1 MDITAVK
8 PPEQRRRRRRGGFFL
23 RFLGFMFAAAMIVFI
38 AVAGAAA
45 FVLWKVSSEL
55 PDYEVLAKYE
65 PPVMTRIHAND
76 GALIAEFSR
85 ERRIYVPI
93 TAIPACII
101 DAFISAEDKNFYQ
114 HGGLD
119 VQGIIRAVVT
129 NMSNLQSGRRSVGAS
144 TITQQV
150 AKNFL
155 LTSDQTVERKLKEA
169 ILAIRIE
176 RAFTKEQILELYL
189 NEIYLGVGAYGV
201 AAAAQTY
208 WDKALNE
215 LTLADCAYLATL
227 PKAPSNYDPFK
238 FPDRAVARRNWV
250 IDRIVENGLATKDEG
265 EAAKAQPLG
274 VIKRQAGPK
283 IFASEYF
290 AEEVRREILD
300 RFGEDKL
307 YGGGLSV
314 RTTLDPRLQKLAR
327 KALIDGF
334 VGFDR
339 RRGGWRGPVK
349 TIELKGDWGTTLAA
363 MPVWSDIAPWR
374 LAVVLEATKDQ
385 AKIGL
390 RPGRTP
396 AGVLVKEREVG
407 IIPFEEVK
415 WARPKLKQG
424 GLGGAPGSV
433 TAVLKPGDVIYVAPR
448 EPKVA
453 EDGTVTGT
461 PEELKGQWSLQQV
474 PEIGGALVA
483 MDPHTGRV
491 LAIVGGFS
499 FAASQ
504 FDRATQA
511 RRQPGSSFKP
521 LIYTTALD
529 NGYTPSSIIVD
540 GPICLSQGAG
550 MPQWCPKNYDAGSA
564 AGPSTLRFGIEKS
577 RNLMTVR
584 LANEMGMPIIVEYA
598 KRFGVYDNL
607 MPALSMALG
616 AGETT
621 LLRMV
626 TGYSM
631 LCNGGK
637 QIKATFVDRIQDRY
651 GRTVW
656 RHDTRDC
663 TSCAA
668 REWSNQQEP
677 VLVDDRKQ
685 ILDPMSAF
693 QMTSIMEGVVQS
705 GTAQKL
711 KVLGRPIA
719 GKTGTTNDYK
729 DAWFVGFTPDLA
741 VGAYLG
747 YDQPVSMGHG
757 ETGGTLVAPIV
768 RDFLK
773 EALKDVPPVPFRAPP
788 GIKLVRVNHKTG
800 LPAGPGDKTAI
811 LEAFKP
817 GQEPMGSSVE
827 EPVEGEEGGAP
838 IAQDDYGAPPP
849 PMGGPGPGPAAGR
862 RPRFDIGYR
871 RPLLDPIFSRAWS
884 GGGNAA

>member
-1 MDITAVK
+1 MDITTPVK
-8 PPEQRRRRRRGGFFL
+8 PPEGRRRRRRGGFFL
-23 RFLGFMFAAAMIVFI
+23 RFLGFMFAAGMIVFI

-76 GALIAEFSR
+76 GSLISEFSR
-85 ERRIYVPI
+85 ERRIYVPS
-93 TAIPACII
+93 TALPACII
-101 DAFISAEDKNFYQ
+101 EAFISAEDKTFYQ

-119 VQGIIRAVVT
+119 IQGIIRAVVT
-129 NMSNLQSGRRSVGAS
+129 NLSQMQSGRRSVGAS

-155 LTSDQTVERKLKEA
+155 LSSDQTVERKLKEA
-169 ILAIRIE
+169 LLAIRIE

-189 NEIYLGVGAYGV
+189 NQIYLGVGAYGV
-201 AAAAQTY
+201 AAAAQSY

-238 FPDRAVARRNWV
+238 YADRAVARRNWV
-250 IDRIVENGLATKDEG
+250 IDRIVENGFATKDEG

-274 VIKRQAGPK
+274 VIKRQTGPK

-314 RTTLDPRLQKLAR
+314 RTTLDPRLQRIAR
-327 KALIDGF
+327 KALVDGF
-334 VGFDR
+334 VAYDR

-349 TIELKGDWGTTLAA
+349 QIELKGDWGATLAA
-363 MPVWSDIAPWR
+363 IPVWSDIDPWR
-374 LAVVLEATKDQ
+374 LAVVLEVSKDK
-385 AKIGL
+385 AVVGI
-390 RPGRTP
+390 RPGRTST
-396 AGVLVKEREVG
+396 GQLEKERETGV
-407 IIPFEEVK
+407 IPFEEVK
-415 WARPKLKQG
+415 WARPKLAR

-433 TAVLKPGDVIYVAPR
+433 TAVLKPGDVIYVSPR
-448 EPKVA
+448 EPKLG
-453 EDGTVTGT
+453 EDGTPTASA
-461 PEELKGQWSLQQV
+461 EELKGQWALQQV

-491 LAIVGGFS
+491 LAIAGGFS
-499 FAASQ
+499 FAQSQ

-540 GPICLSQGAG
+540 GPVCLSQGAG
-550 MPQWCPKNYDAGSA
+550 MPKWCPKNYDAGSA

-584 LANEMGMPIIVEYA
+584 LANEIGMPIIVEYS

-621 LLRMV
+621 VLRMV

-631 LCNGGK
+631 LANGGK
-637 QIKATFVDRIQDRY
+637 QIKATFIDRIQDRY

-656 RHDTRDC
+656 RHDGRDC
-663 TSCAA
+663 TNCAA
-668 REWSNQQEP
+668 RQWSGQQEP
-677 VLVDDRKQ
+677 QLVDDRKQ
-685 ILDPMSAF
+685 VLDPMSAF
-693 QMTSIMEGVVQS
+693 QMVSIMEGVVQS
-705 GTAQKL
+705 GTAQRL
-711 KVLGRPIA
+711 KVLKRPIA

-741 VGAYLG
+741 VGVYIG

-757 ETGGTLVAPIV
+757 ETGGSLAAPVV
-768 RDFLK
+768 RDFLMG
-773 EALKDVPPVPFRAPP
+773 ALKDVPPAPFRAPP
-788 GIKLVRVNHKTG
+788 GIKLVRVNHKSG
-800 LPAGPGDKTAI
+800 QPAGPGDKSAI
-811 LEAFKP
+811 MEAFKP
-817 GQEPMGSSVE
+817 GQEPAGSVVE
-827 EPVEGEEGGAP
+827 DDVGEGGEMAG
-838 IAQDDYGAPPP
+838 DDFGAPPP
-849 PMGGPGPGPAAGR
+849 APPPPLGPAPGN
-862 RPRFDIGYR
+862 D
-871 RPLLDPIFSRAWS
+871 RALTS
-884 GGGNAA
+884 GTGGLY

>member
-1 MDITAVK
+1 MDITAPVK
-8 PPEQRRRRRRGGFFL
+8 APENRRRRRRGGFFL
-23 RFLGFMFAAAMIVFI
+23 RFLGFMFAAGMIVFI

-76 GALIAEFSR
+76 GALISEFSR

-93 TAIPACII
+93 TAIPECII
-101 DAFISAEDKNFYQ
+101 ESFISAEDKNFYQ

-129 NMSNLQSGRRSVGAS
+129 NMSNLQSGRRAVGAS

-155 LTSDQTVERKLKEA
+155 LSSDQTVERKLKEA

-201 AAAAQTY
+201 AAAAQSY

-238 FPDRAVARRNWV
+238 YHDRAVARRNWV
-250 IDRIVENGLATKDEG
+250 IDRVVENGFATKDEG
-265 EAAKAQPLG
+265 ETAKAQPLG
-274 VIKRQAGPK
+274 VIKRQTGPK

-314 RTTLDPRLQKLAR
+314 RTTLDPRLQRLAR
-327 KALIDGF
+327 AALVNGF
-334 VGFDR
+334 VAYDHR
-339 RRGGWRGPVK
+339 HAGWRGPVK
-349 TIELKGDWGTTLAA
+349 QIEIKGDWGKTLGSI
-363 MPVWSDIAPWR
+363 PVWSDIEPWR
-374 LAVVLEATKDQ
+374 LAVVLEVSKDSAT
-385 AKIGL
+385 IGL
-390 RPGRTP
+390 RPGRDV
-396 AGVLVKEREVG
+396 AGALVKERETGV
-407 IIPFEEVK
+407 IPYEEVK
-415 WARPKLKQG
+415 WARPKVGRSFG
-424 GLGGAPGSV
+424 GTPASV
-433 TAVLKPGDVIYVAPR
+433 SAVLKPGDVVYVSPR
-448 EPKVA
+448 IPKPAV
-453 EDGTVTGT
+453 DGTPGE
-461 PEELKGQWSLQQV
+461 PDPSYQGQWSLQQV
-474 PEIGGALVA
+474 PEVGGAIVA

-491 LAIVGGFS
+491 LAIAGGFS
-499 FAASQ
+499 FAQSQ

-521 LIYTTALD
+521 LIYATAID
-529 NGYTPSSIIVD
+529 NGYTPSSIVVD
-540 GPICLSQGAG
+540 GPICVSQGKG
-550 MPQWCPKNYDAGSA
+550 MPDWCPKNYEAGSA
-564 AGPSTLRFGIEKS
+564 AGPSTLRFGIEHS

-584 LANEMGMPIIVEYA
+584 LSRDMGMPIIAEYA
-598 KRFGVYDNL
+598 NRFGVYDNL

-631 LCNGGK
+631 LDNGGK
-637 QIKATFVDRIQDRY
+637 QIKATFIDRIQDRY
-651 GRTVW
+651 GRTIW
-656 RHDTRDC
+656 RHDGRDC
-663 TSCAA
+663 SNCAA
-668 REWSNQQEP
+668 REWSGQQEP
-677 VLVDDRKQ
+677 ELVDDRKQ
-685 ILDPMSAF
+685 VLDPMSAY
-693 QMTSIMEGVVQS
+693 QMTNIMEGVVQS

-711 KVLGRPIA
+711 KVLKRPVA

-729 DAWFVGFTPDLA
+729 DAWFIGFTPDLV
-741 VGAYLG
+741 VGVYVG
-747 YDQPVSMGHG
+747 FDQPSSLGHG
-757 ETGGTLVAPIV
+757 ETGGNVAAPVV
-768 RDFLK
+768 RDFMR

-800 LPAGPGDKTAI
+800 LPAGPGDKSAI
-811 LEAFKP
+811 VEAFKP
-817 GQEPMGSSVE
+817 GQEPAGSVVAE
-827 EPVEGEEGGAP
+827 DGEGGGEDMGGGDDFAP
-838 IAQDDYGAPPP
+838 AAGPPP
-849 PMGGPGPGPAAGR
+849 PQAPAPGNDRALTSGTGGL
-862 RPRFDIGYR
+862 Y
-871 RPLLDPIFSRAWS
+871 
-884 GGGNAA
+884 

>member
-1 MDITAVK
+1 MDITAPVK
-8 PPEQRRRRRRGGFFL
+8 PPEGRRRRRRGGFFL
-23 RFLGFMFAAAMIVFI
+23 RFLGFMFAAGMILFI

-45 FVLWKVSSEL
+45 FVLWKVSNEL

-101 DAFISAEDKNFYQ
+101 ESFISAEDKNFYQ

-129 NMSNLQSGRRSVGAS
+129 NLSNLQSGRRAVGAS

-155 LTSDQTVERKLKEA
+155 LSSDQTIERKLKEA

-201 AAAAQTY
+201 AAAAQSY

-227 PKAPSNYDPFK
+227 PKAPSNYDPFRY
-238 FPDRAVARRNWV
+238 PDRAVARRNWV
-250 IDRIVENGLATKDEG
+250 IDHMVENGFATKDEG

-274 VIKRQAGPK
+274 VIKRQTGPK

-314 RTTLDPRLQKLAR
+314 RTTLDPRLQRIAR
-327 KALIDGF
+327 KALVDGF
-334 VGFDR
+334 VAYDR
-339 RRGGWRGPVK
+339 RRGGWRGPVDK
-349 TIELKGDWGTTLAA
+349 IELDGDWGTKLAA

-374 LAVVLEATKDQ
+374 LAVVLEVSKDQ

-390 RPGRTP
+390 RPGRT
-396 AGVLVKEREVG
+396 ADGKLVKEREVG

-415 WARPKLKQG
+415 WARPKLKPR

-433 TAVLKPGDVIYVAPR
+433 NAVLKPGDVIFVSPR
-448 EPKVA
+448 EPKIA
-453 EDGTVTGT
+453 EDGTPNAM
-461 PEELKGQWSLQQV
+461 PEQLKGQWSLQQV

-491 LAIVGGFS
+491 LAIAGGFS
-499 FAASQ
+499 FAQSQ

-540 GPICLSQGAG
+540 GPICLSQGKG

-584 LANEMGMPIIVEYA
+584 LANEIGMPIIAEYSR
-598 KRFGVYDNL
+598 RFGVYDNL

-637 QIKATFVDRIQDRY
+637 QIRATFIDRIQDRY

-663 TSCAA
+663 STCAA
-668 REWSNQQEP
+668 REWSGQQEP
-677 VLVDDRKQ
+677 QLVDDRKQ
-685 ILDPMSAF
+685 VLDPMSAF

-705 GTAQKL
+705 GTAQRL
-711 KVLGRPIA
+711 KVLKRPIA

-741 VGAYLG
+741 VGVYIG

-757 ETGGTLVAPIV
+757 ETGGSLAAPVV

-788 GIKLVRVNHKTG
+788 GIKLVRVNKKSG
-800 LPAGPGDKTAI
+800 LPAGPGDKSAI
-811 LEAFKP
+811 MEAFKP
-817 GQEPMGSSVE
+817 GQEPA
-827 EPVEGEEGGAP
+827 GAVAEV
-838 IAQDDYGAPPP
+838 IGDDGDMAGDDFGPPPAPPP
-849 PMGGPGPGPAAGR
+849 PPFGPGAGPAPGS
-862 RPRFDIGYR
+862 D
-871 RPLLDPIFSRAWS
+871 RALTS
-884 GGGNAA
+884 GTGGLY